1 MCMTYYASIP
11 IIALLIHF
19 IINHDALRK
28 DTGKDSIPAH
38 MKYRSFLIGV
48 AIYYASDAAWGI
60 LYLFGYRLRWLLY
73 ADTVI
78 YFLAMAL
85 TILLWARYVIA
96 YLNEKNRFDIVLTCV
111 GWAFLTYMLIALAV
125 NLFLPVMFRFDADGT
140 YHAGTMRYVTLFSQ
154 ILLFQL
160 TSVYMLIMT
169 VKQKGKARVHHR
181 TIGLFGLIMTVL
193 AAAQVL
199 WPLLPLY
206 SVGFLLGTCLLHAF
220 VLEDEKEEYR
230 RELERLVQRDKEHKR
245 ELGSARTIAYTDSL
259 TGVRNKHAYVEAESR
274 IDQRISDGTQNPFAV
289 VVFDLNGLK
298 DVNDTLG
305 HEAGDRYI
313 KDASEM
319 MCRQFPHSP
328 VFRIGGDEFV
338 AIILSE
344 DYEARERLL
353 KEFDEKIEKN
363 LREGGAV
370 VSGGLDEFDRA
381 HDQSFQMV
389 FARADKK
396 MYERKRILKEMAAQV
411 AESV

>member
-1 MCMTYYASIP
+1 MTYYSSIP

-19 IINHDALRK
+19 IVNHDVLRK
-28 DTGKDSIPAH
+28 DPGKDAIPAH
-38 MKYRSFLIGV
+38 IKYRSFLIGV

-60 LYLFGYRLRWLLY
+60 LYLYGYRLRWLLY
-73 ADTVI
+73 ADTVV

-85 TILLWARYVIA
+85 TILLWTRYVIA
-96 YLNEKNRFDIVLTCV
+96 YLNEKTRFGTILSCV
-111 GWAFLTYMLIALAV
+111 GWVFLTFVLIVLAV
-125 NLFLPVMFRFDADGT
+125 NFFLPVMFRFDADGT
-140 YHAGTMRYVTLFSQ
+140 YHAGFSRYITLFSQ
-154 ILLFQL
+154 ILMFQL
-160 TSVYMLIMT
+160 TSIYMLFVTM
-169 VKQKGKARVHHR
+169 KQKGKARMHHR
-181 TIGLFGLIMTVL
+181 TVGLFGLIMTIL
-193 AAAQVL
+193 AAAQVI

-206 SVGFLLGTCLLHAF
+206 SVGCLLGTCLLHAF

-230 RELERLVQRDKEHKR
+230 RELERLLQRDKQHKR
-245 ELGSARTIAYTDSL
+245 ELGSARSMAYTDSL
-259 TGVRNKHAYVEAESR
+259 TGVRNKHAYVEAENR

-338 AIILSE
+338 AIVLGE

-353 KEFDEKIEKN
+353 KEFDDQMEDN
-363 LREGGAV
+363 LRAGGVV
-370 VSGGLDEFDRA
+370 VSGGLEEFDSAR
-381 HDQSFQMV
+381 DQSFQTV
-389 FARADKK
+389 FERADKK
-396 MYERKRILKEMAAQV
+396 MYERKHVLKEMAAQK
-411 AESV
+411 A

>member
-1 MCMTYYASIP
+1 M
-11 IIALLIHF
+11 
-19 IINHDALRK
+19 
-28 DTGKDSIPAH
+28 
-38 MKYRSFLIGV
+38 
-48 AIYYASDAAWGI
+48 
-60 LYLFGYRLRWLLY
+60 
-73 ADTVI
+73 
-78 YFLAMAL
+78 
-85 TILLWARYVIA
+85 
-96 YLNEKNRFDIVLTCV
+96 
-111 GWAFLTYMLIALAV
+111 
-125 NLFLPVMFRFDADGT
+125 
-140 YHAGTMRYVTLFSQ
+140 
-154 ILLFQL
+154 
-160 TSVYMLIMT
+160 
-169 VKQKGKARVHHR
+169 
-181 TIGLFGLIMTVL
+181 
-193 AAAQVL
+193 
-199 WPLLPLY
+199 
-206 SVGFLLGTCLLHAF
+206 
-220 VLEDEKEEYR
+220 
-230 RELERLVQRDKEHKR
+230 
-245 ELGSARTIAYTDSL
+245 AYTDSL

-305 HEAGDRYI
+305 HEEGDRYI

-370 VSGGLDEFDRA
+370 VSGGLDEFDRT